1 MKVKLEFEIEVDPIS
16 KKILMD
22 SLEEFSEE
30 TEYNL
35 RHYIHDYCT
44 NDDLDE
50 VFVKSELSEIIKEA
64 EVEI

>member
-16 KKILMD
+16 KETLMGN
-22 SLEEFSEE
+22 LEEFSQE

-50 VFVKSELSEIIKEA
+50 VFVKSELSEIIK
-64 EVEI
+64 

>member
-16 KKILMD
+16 KETLIGN
-22 SLEEFSEE
+22 LEEFSQE

-50 VFVKSELSEIIKEA
+50 IFVKVNNIKEL
-64 EVEI
+64 

>member
-16 KKILMD
+16 DKILID

-50 VFVKSELSEIIKEA
+50 IFVKTNIEKI
-64 EVEI
+64 

>member
-16 KKILMD
+16 DKILMD

-50 VFVKSELSEIIKEA
+50 IFVKTNIEKI
-64 EVEI
+64 

>member
-16 KKILMD
+16 KETLIGN
-22 SLEEFSEE
+22 LEEFSQE

-50 VFVKSELSEIIKEA
+50 IFVKPNIEKI
-64 EVEI
+64 

>member
-16 KKILMD
+16 KETLIGN
-22 SLEEFSEE
+22 LEEFSQE

-50 VFVKSELSEIIKEA
+50 IFVKVNIKEL
-64 EVEI
+64 

>member
-1 MKVKLEFEIEVDPIS
+1 MKVKLEFEIDVEPIS
-16 KKILMD
+16 NKILMD

-50 VFVKSELSEIIKEA
+50 IFVKYK
-64 EVEI
+64 VNKV

>member
-22 SLEEFSEE
+22 SLEEFSEK

-50 VFVKSELSEIIKEA
+50 IFVKPNINEI
-64 EVEI
+64 

>member
-16 KKILMD
+16 KETLIGN
-22 SLEEFSEE
+22 LEEFSQE

-44 NDDLDE
+44 NNDLDE
-50 VFVKSELSEIIKEA
+50 IFVKSELSEIIK
-64 EVEI
+64 

>member
-1 MKVKLEFEIEVDPIS
+1 MKVKLEFEIDVEPIS
-16 KKILMD
+16 DKILMD

-50 VFVKSELSEIIKEA
+50 IFVKPNIEKI
-64 EVEI
+64 

>member
-16 KKILMD
+16 KETLMGN
-22 SLEEFSEE
+22 LEEFSQE

-50 VFVKSELSEIIKEA
+50 VFVKYKVNKL
-64 EVEI
+64 

>member
-16 KKILMD
+16 KETLMGN
-22 SLEEFSEE
+22 LEEFSQE

-50 VFVKSELSEIIKEA
+50 VFVKSNIKE
-64 EVEI
+64 I

>member
-1 MKVKLEFEIEVDPIS
+1 MKVKLEFEIEVDPIGE
-16 KKILMD
+16 KILID

-30 TEYNL
+30 TEYNS

-50 VFVKSELSEIIKEA
+50 IFVKSNINKI
-64 EVEI
+64 

>member
-50 VFVKSELSEIIKEA
+50 IFVKSNIQEI
-64 EVEI
+64 

>member
-16 KKILMD
+16 KQTLIG
-22 SLEEFSEE
+22 SLEEFSQV

-35 RHYIHDYCT
+35 WHYIHDYCT

-50 VFVKSELSEIIKEA
+50 IFVKSELSEIIK
-64 EVEI
+64 

>member
-1 MKVKLEFEIEVDPIS
+1 MKVKLEFEIEVEPIN

-35 RHYIHDYCT
+35 RHYIHDYCM

-50 VFVKSELSEIIKEA
+50 IFVKYK
-64 EVEI
+64 VNKV

>member
-16 KKILMD
+16 KETLIGN
-22 SLEEFSEE
+22 LEEFSQE

-44 NDDLDE
+44 TDDLDE
-50 VFVKSELSEIIKEA
+50 VFVKSDLSEIIK
-64 EVEI
+64 

>member
-16 KKILMD
+16 KQTLMG
-22 SLEEFSEE
+22 SLEEFAQE

-44 NDDLDE
+44 ITDLDE
-50 VFVKSELSEIIKEA
+50 VFVKSELREI
-64 EVEI
+64 

>member
-1 MKVKLEFEIEVDPIS
+1 MKVKLEFEIEVEPIS

>member
-16 KKILMD
+16 KETLIGN
-22 SLEEFSEE
+22 LEEFSQE

-50 VFVKSELSEIIKEA
+50 VFVKSELSEIIK
-64 EVEI
+64 

>member
-1 MKVKLEFEIEVDPIS
+1 MKVKLEFEIEVEPIS
-16 KKILMD
+16 NKILMD

-35 RHYIHDYCT
+35 RHYIKDYCT

-50 VFVKSELSEIIKEA
+50 IFVKYK
-64 EVEI
+64 VNKV

>member
-1 MKVKLEFEIEVDPIS
+1 MKVKLEFEIEVEPIS
-16 KKILMD
+16 NKILMD
-22 SLEEFSEE
+22 SLEDFSEE

-50 VFVKSELSEIIKEA
+50 IFVKYK
-64 EVEI
+64 VNKV

>member
-16 KKILMD
+16 KETLIGN
-22 SLEEFSEE
+22 LEEFSEE

-50 VFVKSELSEIIKEA
+50 VFIKSELSEIIK
-64 EVEI
+64 

>member
-1 MKVKLEFEIEVDPIS
+1 MKIKLEFEIEVEPIS
-16 KKILMD
+16 EKILMD

-50 VFVKSELSEIIKEA
+50 IFVKYKVNKI
-64 EVEI
+64 

>member
-1 MKVKLEFEIEVDPIS
+1 MKVKLEFEIEVDLIS
-16 KKILMD
+16 KQILMG
-22 SLEEFSEE
+22 SLEEFSQE

-50 VFVKSELSEIIKEA
+50 VFVKSELSEIIK
-64 EVEI
+64 

>member
-16 KKILMD
+16 KETLMGN
-22 SLEEFSEE
+22 LEEFSQE

-50 VFVKSELSEIIKEA
+50 IFIKYK
-64 EVEI
+64 VNKV

>member
-16 KKILMD
+16 KETLIGN
-22 SLEEFSEE
+22 LEEFSEE

-50 VFVKSELSEIIKEA
+50 VFVKSELSEIIK
-64 EVEI
+64 

>member
-1 MKVKLEFEIEVDPIS
+1 MKVKLEFEIEVEPIS
-16 KKILMD
+16 NKILMD

-35 RHYIHDYCT
+35 RHYIHDCCS

-50 VFVKSELSEIIKEA
+50 IFVKYK
-64 EVEI
+64 VNKV